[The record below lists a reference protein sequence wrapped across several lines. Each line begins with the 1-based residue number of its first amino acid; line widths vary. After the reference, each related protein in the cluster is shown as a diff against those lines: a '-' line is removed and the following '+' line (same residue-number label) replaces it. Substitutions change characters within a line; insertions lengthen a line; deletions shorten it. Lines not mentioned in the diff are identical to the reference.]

1 MAEQL
6 RKHSRA
12 GRSQTAFSAK
22 TLRAAGLLSVA
33 GVDSFLTARSGDARV
48 SPPWAQPKSL
58 AAAPLVV
65 SKQALS
71 RIMLPFAC
79 ALLLGAAGAEA
90 ATFTVNT
97 TNDTSDA
104 DLADGICA
112 DINGKCSLRAAI
124 MQANYTNVIGTSNT
138 IIVPAG
144 VYKLTRPGD
153 DDSAVIGDLDIA
165 QTMTI
170 QGAGSSPTI
179 VDRNR
184 AMTCDRRL
192 QTLSSAQETT
202 LSGMTIRN
210 GSKVAGTFDSGG
222 GLYWDGG
229 GGHLHLSDL
238 IVEGNA
244 SPYGGG
250 IYLNYSSDRAVLV
263 LDHVIL
269 RNHTV
274 SAAAAGRA
282 RC

>member
-1 MAEQL
+1 MKSLRACLETMRGAVLGEKAGWRGATKENIPGGSSTEEQ
-6 RKHSRA
+6 
-12 GRSQTAFSAK
+12 RSQTAFSAK
-22 TLRAAGLLSVA
+22 TLRAAGLLPVA

-71 RIMLPFAC
+71 RIMLRFAC

-124 MQANYTNVIGTSNT
+124 MQANYTNLIGTSNT

-144 VYKLTRPGD
+144 VYTLTRPGD

-165 QTMTI
+165 QPMTI
-170 QGAGSSPTI
+170 QSAGSSRTI
-179 VDRNR
+179 VDGNR
-184 AMTCDRRL
+184 AWTGRL
-192 QTLSSAQETT
+192 AFKVSSLA
-202 LSGMTIRN
+202 
-210 GSKVAGTFDSGG
+210 
-222 GLYWDGG
+222 
-229 GGHLHLSDL
+229 
-238 IVEGNA
+238 
-244 SPYGGG
+244 
-250 IYLNYSSDRAVLV
+250 
-263 LDHVIL
+263 
-269 RNHTV
+269 
-274 SAAAAGRA
+274 
-282 RC
+282 